1 MHKNVCRSNIRHA
14 FCDVYKKKCIL
25 NALFSHPIIL
35 SASARRAPQH
45 AECLSSLQLEEV
57 VTFEHGPDA
66 GLPAHERVAA
76 VAAREADRLRGVKSK
91 GSVG

>member
-1 MHKNVCRSNIRHA
+1 MLVGRISEMLTIKSG
-14 FCDVYKKKCIL
+14 KS
-25 NALFSHPIIL
+25 LFSTPYFFTPYYSLCHL
-35 SASARRAPQH
+35 AHRAPQH